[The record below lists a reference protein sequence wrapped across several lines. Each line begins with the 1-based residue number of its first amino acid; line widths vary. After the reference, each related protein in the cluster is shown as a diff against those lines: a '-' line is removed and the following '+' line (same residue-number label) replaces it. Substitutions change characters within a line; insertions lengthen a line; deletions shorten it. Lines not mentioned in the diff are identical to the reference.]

1 MAWLAKSE
9 NPHPPTGLR
18 LHRTGQLEL
27 DAAQSPDVSVMFIP
41 STATGGSK
49 QMAAKM
55 SEKVGVKRKSSAE
68 PTIKNARAF
77 RYDNLSSVLLKIDEQ
92 THAKSK
98 RDRTPGE
105 CPTQLAEL
113 RAEIV
118 SVKAENERMVERLTD
133 ELNRLAE
140 RLEELEARA
149 HRPWWG
155 RVFNRS
161 SQQRQPATQPRRQAV
176 ARLRALCLD
185 RAAAEYRPV

>member
-1 MAWLAKSE
+1 
-9 NPHPPTGLR
+9 
-18 LHRTGQLEL
+18 
-27 DAAQSPDVSVMFIP
+27 
-41 STATGGSK
+41 
-49 QMAAKM
+49 MAAKM
-55 SEKVGVKRKSSAE
+55 SAKLGIKRTSSAE
-68 PTIKNARAF
+68 PTIKSARDL

-92 THAKSK
+92 THGTGTK
-98 RDRTPGE
+98 RDRTAVE
-105 CPTQLAEL
+105 SPTQFAQL

-118 SVKAENERMVERLTD
+118 SLKAENERMVERLTD

-161 SQQRQPATQPRRQAV
+161 GQEREPATQPRRQAV

>member
-1 MAWLAKSE
+1 
-9 NPHPPTGLR
+9 
-18 LHRTGQLEL
+18 
-27 DAAQSPDVSVMFIP
+27 
-41 STATGGSK
+41 
-49 QMAAKM
+49 MAAKM
-55 SEKVGVKRKSSAE
+55 SEKLGIKRKSSAE
-68 PTIKNARAF
+68 STIKNAREF

-92 THAKSK
+92 THGKTK
-98 RDRTPGE
+98 HDRPPGE
-105 CPTQLAEL
+105 YPTQFAEL

-118 SVKAENERMVERLTD
+118 SLKAENERMVERLTD

-161 SQQRQPATQPRRQAV
+161 GKREPATQPRRQAV

-185 RAAAEYRPV
+185 RAAAEYRAV

>member
-1 MAWLAKSE
+1 MAWLARSE
-9 NPHPPTGLR
+9 NPHPGPR
-18 LHRTGQLEL
+18 LHRTGQPEL
-27 DAAQSPDVSVMFIP
+27 DTAQLPDDGVMFYSLKP
-41 STATGGSK
+41 QQAK
-49 QMAAKM
+49 AMAAKTFAK
-55 SEKVGVKRKSSAE
+55 SGIKRTSSAE
-68 PTIKNARAF
+68 PHSIKSARDL

-92 THAKSK
+92 THG
-98 RDRTPGE
+98 RDRTAVE
-105 CPTQLAEL
+105 SPTQFAQL

-118 SVKAENERMVERLTD
+118 SLKAENERMVERLTD
-133 ELNRLAE
+133 ELNRLAG

-161 SQQRQPATQPRRQAV
+161 GQEREPATQPRRQAV

>member
-1 MAWLAKSE
+1 
-9 NPHPPTGLR
+9 
-18 LHRTGQLEL
+18 
-27 DAAQSPDVSVMFIP
+27 
-41 STATGGSK
+41 
-49 QMAAKM
+49 MAAKM
-55 SEKVGVKRKSSAE
+55 SEKLGVKRKSSAE
-68 PTIKNARAF
+68 STSKNARAF

-98 RDRTPGE
+98 HDRTPGE
-105 CPTQLAEL
+105 YPTQLAEL
-113 RAEIV
+113 RAEVV
-118 SVKAENERMVERLTD
+118 SMKAENERTVERLTD

-161 SQQRQPATQPRRQAV
+161 GQEREPATQPRRQAV

>member
-1 MAWLAKSE
+1 
-9 NPHPPTGLR
+9 
-18 LHRTGQLEL
+18 
-27 DAAQSPDVSVMFIP
+27 
-41 STATGGSK
+41 
-49 QMAAKM
+49 MAAKT
-55 SEKVGVKRKSSAE
+55 SAKLGIKRTSSAE
-68 PTIKNARAF
+68 PTIKSARDL

-92 THAKSK
+92 THG
-98 RDRTPGE
+98 RDRTAVE
-105 CPTQLAEL
+105 SPTQFAQL

-118 SVKAENERMVERLTD
+118 SLKAENERMVERLTD

-161 SQQRQPATQPRRQAV
+161 GKREPATQPRRQAV

-185 RAAAEYRPV
+185 RPAAEYRAV

>member
-1 MAWLAKSE
+1 MAWLAKSGE
-9 NPHPPTGLR
+9 SHPPPVCGFTVPENWNWTL
-18 LHRTGQLEL
+18 QP
-27 DAAQSPDVSVMFIP
+27 PDDGVMFIP
-41 STATGGSK
+41 LTATGGSK

-55 SEKVGVKRKSSAE
+55 SEKLGIRRKSSAKS
-68 PTIKNARAF
+68 TIKNPREF

-98 RDRTPGE
+98 HDPTPGE
-105 CPTQLAEL
+105 YPTQLAEL
-113 RAEIV
+113 RAEVV
-118 SVKAENERMVERLTD
+118 SLKAENQRMVERLTD

-161 SQQRQPATQPRRQAV
+161 GQEREPATQPRRQAV

>member
-1 MAWLAKSE
+1 MAWLARSE
-9 NPHPPTGLR
+9 NPHPGLR
-18 LHRTGQLEL
+18 LHRTGQPEL
-27 DAAQSPDVSVMFIP
+27 DTAQLPDDGVMFYSLKP
-41 STATGGSK
+41 QQAK
-49 QMAAKM
+49 AMAAKTFAK
-55 SEKVGVKRKSSAE
+55 SGIKRTSSAE
-68 PTIKNARAF
+68 PHSIKSARDL

-92 THAKSK
+92 THGTGTK
-98 RDRTPGE
+98 RDRPAVE
-105 CPTQLAEL
+105 SPTQFAQL

-118 SVKAENERMVERLTD
+118 SLKAENERMVERLTD

-161 SQQRQPATQPRRQAV
+161 GQEREPATQPRRQAV

-185 RAAAEYRPV
+185 RAAAEYRPI

>member
-1 MAWLAKSE
+1 
-9 NPHPPTGLR
+9 
-18 LHRTGQLEL
+18 
-27 DAAQSPDVSVMFIP
+27 
-41 STATGGSK
+41 
-49 QMAAKM
+49 
-55 SEKVGVKRKSSAE
+55 
-68 PTIKNARAF
+68 
-77 RYDNLSSVLLKIDEQ
+77 VLLKIDEQ

-98 RDRTPGE
+98 RDRTSGQ

-113 RAEIV
+113 RAELV
-118 SVKAENERMVERLTD
+118 SLKAENERMVERLTD

-140 RLEELEARA
+140 RLEEMEARA

-161 SQQRQPATQPRRQAV
+161 GQEREPATQPRRQAV

>member
-1 MAWLAKSE
+1 
-9 NPHPPTGLR
+9 
-18 LHRTGQLEL
+18 
-27 DAAQSPDVSVMFIP
+27 
-41 STATGGSK
+41 
-49 QMAAKM
+49 MAAKT
-55 SEKVGVKRKSSAE
+55 SAKLGIKRTSSAE
-68 PTIKNARAF
+68 PTIKSARDL

-92 THAKSK
+92 THGTGTK
-98 RDRTPGE
+98 RDRPAVE
-105 CPTQLAEL
+105 SPTQFAQL

-118 SVKAENERMVERLTD
+118 SLKAENERMVERLTD

-161 SQQRQPATQPRRQAV
+161 GQEREPATQPRRQAV

-185 RAAAEYRPV
+185 RAAAEYRAV

>member
-1 MAWLAKSE
+1 
-9 NPHPPTGLR
+9 
-18 LHRTGQLEL
+18 
-27 DAAQSPDVSVMFIP
+27 
-41 STATGGSK
+41 
-49 QMAAKM
+49 MAARTPAKL
-55 SEKVGVKRKSSAE
+55 GIKRTSSGE
-68 PTIKNARAF
+68 PTIKSARDL

-92 THAKSK
+92 THGTGTK
-98 RDRTPGE
+98 RDRPAVE
-105 CPTQLAEL
+105 SPTQFAQL

-118 SVKAENERMVERLTD
+118 SLKAENERMVERLTD

-161 SQQRQPATQPRRQAV
+161 GKREPATQPRRQAV

-185 RAAAEYRPV
+185 RAAAEYRAV